1 MMNIQPRSQL
11 MIGAFLILLM
21 AVTRGHHFASID
33 HLPSASWAVFFL
45 AGIYLKPLW
54 SFPLLI
60 LEAFLLDFAAI
71 TFGGVSSFCVTP
83 TYVMLV
89 PAYASLWWAGRW
101 YAKHHREQWSSL
113 LTLFS
118 SLVVGTLVCQLIS
131 SGSFYFYSGR
141 FTDPTMAE
149 MVNRLVKYTPSQ
161 FEAVFFY
168 IGFAIAA
175 HLFLSW
181 FQRTRHSGAKTL

>member
-1 MMNIQPRSQL
+1 MINIQQRSQL
-11 MIGAFLILLM
+11 IIGAFLILLM

-83 TYVMLV
+83 TYIMLV
-89 PAYASLWWAGRW
+89 PAYASMWLAGCW
-101 YAKHHREQWSSL
+101 YAKRHQEQWSSL
-113 LTLFS
+113 PVLVG
-118 SLVVGTLVCQLIS
+118 SLILGTVVCQVIS

-141 FTDPTMAE
+141 FTDPTMTE
-149 MVNRLVKYTPSQ
+149 MVNRLIKYTPSQ

-168 IGFAIAA
+168 VGCAIAV

-181 FQRTRHSGAKTL
+181 FNRTRHSGAETL

>member
-1 MMNIQPRSQL
+1 MINIQPRSQL

-45 AGIYLKPLW
+45 AGIFLKPLW
-54 SFPLLI
+54 TFPLLI
-60 LEAFLLDFAAI
+60 LEAFFLDFAAI

-83 TYVMLV
+83 TYIMLV
-89 PAYASLWWAGRW
+89 PAYASMWWAGRW
-101 YAKHHREQWSSL
+101 YAKRHQEQLSSL
-113 LTLFS
+113 LTLCS
-118 SLVVGTLVCQLIS
+118 SLVLGTAVCQVVS

-141 FTDPTMAE
+141 YTDPTMAE
-149 MVNRLVKYTPSQ
+149 LVNRLVKYSSAH

-168 IGFAIAA
+168 VGCAVAA
-175 HLFLSW
+175 YLFLSW
-181 FQRTRHSGAKTL
+181 FNRTRHSGAETL

>member
-1 MMNIQPRSQL
+1 MMNTPQRSQW

-54 SFPLLI
+54 AFPLLI

-83 TYVMLV
+83 TYIMLV
-89 PAYASLWWAGRW
+89 PAYASMWWAGRW
-101 YAKHHREQWSSL
+101 YSKRHQEQWHSL
-113 LTLFS
+113 RMMFS
-118 SLVVGTLVCQLIS
+118 SLILGTAVCQIIS

-141 FTDPTMAE
+141 FTDPTMVE
-149 MVNRLVKYTPSQ
+149 MINRLIKYSPSQ
-161 FEAVFFY
+161 FAAVFFY
-168 IGFAIAA
+168 VGFAIAI

-181 FQRTRHSGAKTL
+181 FNRTRHAGAKNL